1 MTRYENAVGEEV
13 KAATPLVVRGVTK
26 EKTIGGAMG
35 EFVGSGG
42 RGVGIA
48 GTAKYTKVVIGEGCA
63 I

>member
-1 MTRYENAVGEEV
+1 MGEEV